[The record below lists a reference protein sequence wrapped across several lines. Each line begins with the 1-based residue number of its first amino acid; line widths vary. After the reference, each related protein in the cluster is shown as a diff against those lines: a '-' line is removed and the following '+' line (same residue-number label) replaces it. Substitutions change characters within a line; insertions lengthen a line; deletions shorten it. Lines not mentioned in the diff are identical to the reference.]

1 MSKKIEDMTEEE
13 RKIWKENIR
22 RVKANLEHPTGV

>member
-13 RKIWKENIR
+13 RKIWKEKIR